1 MKADIDMPKSRSS
14 LLTRRGLIAAGGA
27 LGLVAALTACGGND
41 SAKDG
46 SGSKDKGSAASGPW
60 SFKDDLG
67 KEVSAKSTPKNVV
80 AFTGT
85 AAALYDYG
93 VNVKGVFGPTKTADG
108 KPDVQAGSMDISKV
122 EILGNV
128 YDEFNVE
135 KYAALQPDLLV
146 TNTWDGTYW
155 YVPEASKDK
164 ILKLAPA
171 AAIGVGG
178 DVTMDKAL
186 ARTADLAGSLGADL
200 NAKKTVDAKARFEAA
215 SAKLREA
222 TKANPGIKVLVGSGS
237 ADLFYVSTPATSA
250 DLKYFQSL
258 GVEFVVPEKTQ
269 EGGFF
274 ESLSWENSRQVQGR
288 RRPPRQP
295 HRHPPARA
303 AEGQADLGRD
313 ARRQGL
319 PDHPPRDRAD
329 LLVREVRADP
339 GRAHEVHP
347 ERQEGQLTSGRPAPA
362 PHAGVGAFA
371 SPGRL
376 PRRTTPPPHPAPT
389 RLPGGPA

>member
-1 MKADIDMPKSRSS
+1 MPKSRSS

-27 LGLVAALTACGGND
+27 LGLVAALTACGSSG

-46 SGSKDKGSAASGPW
+46 SGGKDSGAAAW

-67 KEVSAKSTPKNVV
+67 KEVTAKSKPKNIV

-108 KPDVQAGSMDISKV
+108 KADVQAGSMDISKV

-146 TNTWDGTYW
+146 TNTWEKDSYW
-155 YVPEASKDK
+155 YVPAASKDK

-178 DVTMDKAL
+178 DVSMDKAL
-186 ARTADLAGSLGADL
+186 ARTAELAGSLGADL
-200 NAKKTVDAKARFEAA
+200 NAKKAVDAKARFETA

-237 ADLFYVSTPATSA
+237 ADLFYVSTPDTSA

-258 GVEFVVPEKTQ
+258 GVEFVAPEKTD

-274 ESLSWENSRQVQGR
+274 ESLSWENAGKYEADVVLLDNRTGTLQPAELKAKPTWAEMPAVKAGQITPRVTEPIYSYEKCAQIVEELTKAVQN
-288 RRPPRQP
+288 
-295 HRHPPARA
+295 AKK
-303 AEGQADLGRD
+303 
-313 ARRQGL
+313 
-319 PDHPPRDRAD
+319 
-329 LLVREVRADP
+329 V
-339 GRAHEVHP
+339 
-347 ERQEGQLTSGRPAPA
+347 S
-362 PHAGVGAFA
+362 
-371 SPGRL
+371 
-376 PRRTTPPPHPAPT
+376 
-389 RLPGGPA
+389 

>member
-1 MKADIDMPKSRSS
+1 MPKPRAT

-27 LGLVAALTACGGND
+27 LGLVVTLAACGGKD
-41 SAKDG
+41 AGKDG
-46 SGSKDKGSAASGPW
+46 ADAKDKGAAATGPW

-67 KEVSAKSTPKNVV
+67 KTVEAKSTPKNIV

-93 VNVKGVFGPTKTADG
+93 VQVKGVFGPTKTADG

-135 KYAALQPDLLV
+135 KYAALRPDVLV

-171 AAIGVGG
+171 AAVGAGGVYP
-178 DVTMDKAL
+178 DKSPVTMDKAL
-186 ARTADLAGSLGADL
+186 QRNAELAKSLGADL
-200 NAKKTVDAKARFEAA
+200 ASKKNADAKARFEAA
-215 SAKLREA
+215 AAKVREA

-237 ADLFYVSTPATSA
+237 PELFYVSTPETSA

-258 GVEFVVPEKTQ
+258 GVEFVAPEKDKLDQ
-269 EGGFF
+269 GGFY
-274 ESLSWENSRQVQGR
+274 ESLSWENAGKYPADVIMLDNRSATL
-288 RRPPRQP
+288 QP
-295 HRHPPARA
+295 
-303 AEGQADLGRD
+303 D
-313 ARRQGL
+313 ALKSQKPTFAGL
-319 PDHPPRDRAD
+319 PA
-329 LLVREVRADP
+329 VKA
-339 GRAHEVHP
+339 
-347 ERQEGQLTSGRPAPA
+347 GQVIP
-362 PHAGVGAFA
+362 
-371 SPGRL
+371 
-376 PRRTTPPPHPAPT
+376 RTTEPIYSYEKCAQI
-389 RLPGGPA
+389 LEDLAKSIQSAKKAG

>member
-1 MKADIDMPKSRSS
+1 MPKSRSS

-27 LGLVAALTACGGND
+27 LGLVAALTACGGSD

-46 SGSKDKGSAASGPW
+46 SGDKGTGAAAW
-60 SFKDDLG
+60 SFKDDMG
-67 KEVSAKSTPKNVV
+67 KDVTAKSTPKNIV

-85 AAALYDYG
+85 AAALHDYG
-93 VNVKGVFGPTKTADG
+93 VGVKGVFGPTKTADG
-108 KPDVQAGSMDISKV
+108 KADVQAGSMDISKV
-122 EILGNV
+122 EIIGNV

-146 TNTWDGTYW
+146 TNTWEKDSYW
-155 YVPEASKDK
+155 YLPEASKDK

-186 ARTADLAGSLGADL
+186 ARTADLAKSLGADL
-200 NAKKTVDAKARFEAA
+200 NDKKTVDAKARFEAA

-222 TKANPGIKVLVGSGS
+222 TRANPGIKVLVGSGA

-258 GVEFVVPEKTQ
+258 GVEFVTPDKV

-274 ESLSWENSRQVQGR
+274 ESLSWENAGKYPADVILLDNRTGTLQPEELKAKPTWAEMPAVKAGQIT
-288 RRPPRQP
+288 PRVTEPIYSYEKCAQIL
-295 HRHPPARA
+295 
-303 AEGQADLGRD
+303 E
-313 ARRQGL
+313 
-319 PDHPPRDRAD
+319 
-329 LLVREVRADP
+329 E
-339 GRAHEVHP
+339 
-347 ERQEGQLTSGRPAPA
+347 LTKAIQNAKKVS
-362 PHAGVGAFA
+362 
-371 SPGRL
+371 
-376 PRRTTPPPHPAPT
+376 
-389 RLPGGPA
+389 